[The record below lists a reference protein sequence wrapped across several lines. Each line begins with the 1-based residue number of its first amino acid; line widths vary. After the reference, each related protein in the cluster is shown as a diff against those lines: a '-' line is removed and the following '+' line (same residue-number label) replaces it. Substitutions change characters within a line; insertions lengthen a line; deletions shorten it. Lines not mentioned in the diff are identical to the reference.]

1 MTIDAV
7 WVAEKVVEGIISWH
21 IKDHNPPRLSGNML
35 SLFQKFKASY
45 DSKDITKLRSVI
57 SDSYSGSL
65 YGAKNKLSFVQLLKQ
80 TLQALPPLAYPSL
93 IINIYQITEDSDK
106 AFAAIVDFK
115 SNVKIAF
122 VPIASIDSG
131 QVYVEARPE
140 GEYGIWRIKRIDTIK
155 E

>member
-1 MTIDAV
+1 MTLDSV
-7 WVAEKVVEGIISWH
+7 WVAQKIVEGIISWH

-45 DSKDITKLRSVI
+45 DSKDITELNRVI

-65 YGAKNKLSFVQLLKQ
+65 YGAKTKFAFVQLLKK
-80 TLQALPPLAYPSL
+80 TLQALPTFAYPSL
-93 IINIYQITEDSDK
+93 TINIYQITEDTDK
-106 AFAAIVDFK
+106 AFGAIVDFK

-122 VPIASIDSG
+122 IPIASIDSG

-140 GEYGIWRIKRIDTIK
+140 GEYHMWRMTRINTIRD
-155 E
+155 